1 MGRLLGKI
9 SLPGRRRQACARRY
23 LTTLAAPL
31 LLSSEAWRHDA
42 CAAGE
47 KHQLSALKFE
57 AVDRSLMDCSL
68 LASGLFLKVEIKSMT
83 KNVWNQGFAEL
94 QTLPVSTARL
104 GGFGHS
110 AWAQGHSGWQSC
122 QPVYA
127 RRVGLSGSPAVSPEL
142 CK

>member
-57 AVDRSLMDCSL
+57 AVDLIPKPCASRFL
-68 LASGLFLKVEIKSMT
+68 LHKQYS
-83 KNVWNQGFAEL
+83 
-94 QTLPVSTARL
+94 
-104 GGFGHS
+104 
-110 AWAQGHSGWQSC
+110 
-122 QPVYA
+122 Y
-127 RRVGLSGSPAVSPEL
+127 GLSPLSLTPT
-142 CK
+142 